1 MKINQITLIVGVF
14 ALVIVIMNWDK
25 LFGKKGSST
34 LAHGGVGY
42 RRGGA
47 SVPTPSNPKGSGP
60 VTTQNLKCDDWVGSV
75 AQGTR
80 TCRKCH
86 YTTDPSG
93 SHMWGANCNGAE

>member
-60 VTTQNLKCDDWVGSV
+60 VTTQNLKCLTTNPMTGSCI
-75 AQGTR
+75 
-80 TCRKCH
+80 TCK
-86 YTTDPSG
+86 TILPSG
-93 SHMWGANCNGAE
+93 SLGAATYHYPNCAGAE